1 MLCRLAGTMSTK
13 TLVSRQLLLPR
24 RTRRLHLQTQAQTSP
39 LSVIDA
45 EGVTP
50 SKMNAEM
57 KLDAIIVLGGG
68 LSADGDL
75 PLWVKR
81 RLDLAHSLYSCQ
93 IQRPPI
99 LCSGGGTPHK
109 PPVLDQEGFVV
120 HEATRCSDYLQT
132 EKLVPAADI
141 LKEVSSYDTVG
152 NAYFCLSIHAI
163 PAQWKRLAVVTSS
176 FHMPRSRA
184 LFEHMWCIA
193 HASQGVL
200 LHARSELYFA
210 EASDEGVFDR
220 NVLEVRATKERE
232 ALNRWQQ
239 DSAHLPDLK
248 HLHWWLHQTHRCY
261 AVARQ
266 HEGLSKTVQ
275 PRDERLLASY

>member
-1 MLCRLAGTMSTK
+1 VVSSRLFLPLRFQRAHSKLC
-13 TLVSRQLLLPR
+13 
-24 RTRRLHLQTQAQTSP
+24 AQTAQFSI
-39 LSVIDA
+39 IDA
-45 EGVTP
+45 EGIFP
-50 SKMNAEM
+50 SDAPNDEM

-68 LSADGDL
+68 LTAGGDL

-81 RLDLAHSLYSCQ
+81 RLDLAHSLYVSQ
-93 IQRPPI
+93 VHAPPI

-132 EKLVPAADI
+132 EKQVPATR
-141 LKEVSSYDTVG
+141 LFKEVSAYDTVG

-163 PAQWKRLAVVTSS
+163 PAQWQRLAVVTSS

-184 LFEHMWCIA
+184 LFEHMWQKA
-193 HASQGVL
+193 HATQGLL
-200 LHARSELYFA
+200 LHDRSELYFA
-210 EASDEGVFDR
+210 EASDEGVFESD
-220 NVLEVRATKERE
+220 VLEARTNKEKE
-232 ALNRWQQ
+232 ALHRWLQ
-239 DSAHLPDLK
+239 DSEHLPDLK

-266 HEGLSKTVQ
+266 HEGSSRASQ
-275 PRDERLLASY
+275 PRNDLLLASY